1 MGIDLNEYVERKL
14 KNELRI
20 SAIGTI
26 VFLLFSIVSLIKG
39 EVWWVPGGFFVFFI
53 YGIYET
59 IKRKKELD
67 DYRSNKLEY

>member
-26 VFLLFSIVSLIKG
+26 VFLLLSIVSLIKG
-39 EVWWVPGGFFVFFI
+39 EVWWVPGGFFVLFI
-53 YGIYET
+53 
-59 IKRKKELD
+59 
-67 DYRSNKLEY
+67 

>member
-1 MGIDLNEYVERKL
+1 MGIDLNDYVERKL

-20 SAIGTI
+20 SAIGAI

-39 EVWWVPGGFFVFFI
+39 EVWWVPSGFFVLFI
-53 YGIYET
+53 YCIYET

-67 DYRSNKLEY
+67 DYRSNKLDY